1 MFHALSFL
9 RYILIENMRMLMKY
23 VLFLIFFVVTL
34 VANAQV
40 QTNITDMNS
49 LFNSYSSFKALNYGN
64 SFTPVKN
71 MKVAINGT
79 KLNIYYEIKPGS
91 VLRKCSV
98 SFDVQK
104 CQFERYFSDA
114 RKLSIYSKTGI
125 DYLENSYWEDG
136 RVYGTPK
143 KEMLSYWSLETG
155 NVTLTDRLING
166 FLAIQAAIKEQKIAP
181 TPVHPLDNAEITLI
195 AVSFTEPNSNHQ
207 LDKNETGCI
216 KVRIKNNSTNDAYG
230 IKVLLT
236 EIGARSDNLY
246 YDQVVNVD
254 KISSYTETDVNI
266 PIKASSNIE
275 NKKHS
280 FKVELI
286 YKNYVKTTSLS
297 INSGGTNNEK
307 GRKVIQMK
315 KMAGETY
322 LIACKVNGLPLNFIF
337 DTGASSVTLSKKE
350 AAFMLSNGYL
360 STDDIIGQASFQTA
374 DGNIAV
380 GTIVKLKKIE
390 ISGLVLYNVNAS
402 IINNDNAPLLL
413 GQSALS
419 KLGKIQIDYN
429 NSTLTIIR

>member
-1 MFHALSFL
+1 
-9 RYILIENMRMLMKY
+9 MR
-23 VLFLIFFVVTL
+23 
-34 VANAQV
+34 
-40 QTNITDMNS
+40 D
-49 LFNSYSSFKALNYGN
+49 
-64 SFTPVKN
+64 
-71 MKVAINGT
+71 
-79 KLNIYYEIKPGS
+79 IKG
-91 VLRKCSV
+91 LLESV
-98 SFDVQK
+98 SVDNRGA
-104 CQFERYFSDA
+104 FERFY
-114 RKLSIYSKTGI
+114 
-125 DYLENSYWEDG
+125 
-136 RVYGTPK
+136 
-143 KEMLSYWSLETG
+143 
-155 NVTLTDRLING
+155 
-166 FLAIQAAIKEQKIAP
+166 
-181 TPVHPLDNAEITLI
+181 
-195 AVSFTEPNSNHQ
+195 
-207 LDKNETGCI
+207 
-216 KVRIKNNSTNDAYG
+216 
-230 IKVLLT
+230 
-236 EIGARSDNLY
+236 NLY

>member
-1 MFHALSFL
+1 MFHALLFL

-64 SFTPVKN
+64 SFTPVNN

-207 LDKNETGCI
+207 LDKNETGCL
-216 KVRIKNNSTNDAYG
+216 K
-230 IKVLLT
+230 
-236 EIGARSDNLY
+236 
-246 YDQVVNVD
+246 
-254 KISSYTETDVNI
+254 
-266 PIKASSNIE
+266 
-275 NKKHS
+275 
-280 FKVELI
+280 
-286 YKNYVKTTSLS
+286 YV
-297 INSGGTNNEK
+297 
-307 GRKVIQMK
+307 
-315 KMAGETY
+315 
-322 LIACKVNGLPLNFIF
+322 
-337 DTGASSVTLSKKE
+337 
-350 AAFMLSNGYL
+350 
-360 STDDIIGQASFQTA
+360 
-374 DGNIAV
+374 
-380 GTIVKLKKIE
+380 
-390 ISGLVLYNVNAS
+390 
-402 IINNDNAPLLL
+402 
-413 GQSALS
+413 
-419 KLGKIQIDYN
+419 
-429 NSTLTIIR
+429 